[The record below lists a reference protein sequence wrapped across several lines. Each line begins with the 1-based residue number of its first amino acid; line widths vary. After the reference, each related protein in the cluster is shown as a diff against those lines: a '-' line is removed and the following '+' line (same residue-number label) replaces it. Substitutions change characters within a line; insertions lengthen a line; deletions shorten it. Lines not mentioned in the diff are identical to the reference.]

1 MSRLPHYAG
10 LPLSVVAAFG
20 LVAAPAAQEL
30 TPNPGAWRPVAHADL
45 KAELPDNLTY
55 IDIWKDAIAANN
67 QAYDSKGMARA
78 DGQNAPASDAHVV
91 VRSPQ
96 RTVVLTTLDT
106 ETACKTT
113 AFAQGT
119 GVAVKMCPTR
129 LVIFEGAISG
139 TRELPASC
147 YLEIDPAAPSD
158 PNKDGSF
165 AAYDT
170 VSKTIKMGLIV
181 NHEVVDECSR
191 FIPTVP

>member
-1 MSRLPHYAG
+1 MLKLG
-10 LPLSVVAAFG
+10 LFSVGVTLAF
-20 LVAAPAAQEL
+20 ASASPITAQEL
-30 TPNPGAWRPVAHADL
+30 TPNPGAWRPLAHADL

-67 QAYDSKGMARA
+67 QAYDVKSAPHA
-78 DGQNAPASDAHVV
+78 AGQNAPASDAHVV

-106 ETACKTT
+106 ETACKPT

-129 LVIFEGAISG
+129 LVIFEGAISS

>member
-1 MSRLPHYAG
+1 
-10 LPLSVVAAFG
+10 
-20 LVAAPAAQEL
+20 
-30 TPNPGAWRPVAHADL
+30 
-45 KAELPDNLTY
+45 
-55 IDIWKDAIAANN
+55 
-67 QAYDSKGMARA
+67 
-78 DGQNAPASDAHVV
+78 
-91 VRSPQ
+91 
-96 RTVVLTTLDT
+96 
-106 ETACKTT
+106 
-113 AFAQGT
+113 
-119 GVAVKMCPTR
+119 MCPTR

-191 FIPTVP
+191 FIPTVR